1 MEIKLG
7 ESIRR
12 LRKESGFTQVQLAEA
27 LGVSVSAVHK
37 WESGK
42 ATPELEMLV
51 DIAEFFETSVDAML
65 NYGWQKLSMGQAVE
79 KLRQFARDRQLADGI
94 RFAEKALQ
102 KYPNNFEIVW
112 ECTNIYFLTMGEEVR
127 FAQRATELYQH
138 SIQLVDQNEDTDISL
153 VTINN
158 QIAYCYYY
166 MGRKNDAIELLQR
179 NNVEGVN
186 DSMIGLLMSQDPVRA
201 KESLEYL
208 SDALYGS
215 LNTIFMACSGYVNAF
230 SAMGKYGEVEEL
242 VRWLLEAGKGLRN
255 EHVVTYQDKTDVLL
269 YTVLASMAVKQGKEQ
284 ESYLWLKKARQAAL
298 RFDAAPQFKTGVGLK
313 YYFGSDTAV
322 SYDNIG
328 QTAMKSIE
336 NIIFDENADRELVDL
351 WTRIQ
356 AED

>member
-1 MEIKLG
+1 MKIRLD
-7 ESIRR
+7 ESIRS
-12 LRKESGFTQVQLAEA
+12 LRKQSGFTQMQLAEA

-65 NYGWQKLSMGQAVE
+65 NYGWQKLSMGQTVE
-79 KLRQFARDRQLADGI
+79 KLRQFARDRELADGI

-102 KYPNNFEIVW
+102 KYPNSFEIVW
-112 ECTNIYFLTMGEEVR
+112 ECANIYFLTMGEEVR
-127 FAQRATELYQH
+127 YAQRATELYQH
-138 SIQLVDQNEDTDISL
+138 SIQLFDQNEKADISL

-166 MGRKNDAIELLQR
+166 MGRKNDAIELLKR
-179 NNVEGVN
+179 NNVEGAN
-186 DSMIGLLMSQDPVRA
+186 DSMIGLLMSRNPITA
-201 KESLEYL
+201 NESLKYL
-208 SDALYGS
+208 SNALYGS

-230 SAMGKYGEVEEL
+230 SAIGKFGEVEEL
-242 VRWLLEAGKGLRN
+242 VCWLLETGKGLRN

-284 ESYLWLKKARQAAL
+284 ESYLWLKKAKQAAL

-322 SYDNIG
+322 SYDDIG
-328 QTAMKSIE
+328 ETAMESIE
-336 NIIFDENADRELVDL
+336 NYIFDENADRELVDL
-351 WTRIQ
+351 WIQIQ

>member
-1 MEIKLG
+1 MKIRLD
-7 ESIRR
+7 ESIRS
-12 LRKESGFTQVQLAEA
+12 LRKQFGFTQMQLADA

-102 KYPNNFEIVW
+102 KYPNSFEIVW
-112 ECTNIYFLTMGEEVR
+112 ECANIYFLTMGEEVR

-138 SIQLVDQNEDTDISL
+138 SIQLFDQNEDTDISL

-186 DSMIGLLMSQDPVRA
+186 DSMIGLLMSQDPVSA

-215 LNTIFMACSGYVNAF
+215 LTTIFKACSGYVNAF
-230 SAMGKYGEVEEL
+230 SILGKYSEVEEL
-242 VRWLLEAGKGLRN
+242 IRWLIETGKGVRDENIVCYL
-255 EHVVTYQDKTDVLL
+255 DKTDVLL
-269 YTVLASMAVKQGKEQ
+269 YTVLASMAVKQGKQDEG
-284 ESYLWLKKARQAAL
+284 YLWLQKAQQIAL
-298 RFDAAPQFKTGVGLK
+298 RFDAAPQFKAGVGLK
-313 YYFGSDTAV
+313 FYFGSDTAV

-328 QTAMKSIE
+328 QTAMKTIESI
-336 NIIFDENADRELVDL
+336 ITDANADEELVAL
-351 WTRIQ
+351 WAQIQ
-356 AED
+356 SEN